1 MKEEI
6 KELCFFMICGQTLLH
21 FQSGKK
27 YERICRMIFQLL
39 ILAGI
44 AGVILNFLQS
54 VGFQG
59 GELTA
64 DGGAVSNMQRSM
76 EEALSRQLGDVPES
90 DFLQGLSTDEWLEK
104 YTLEEIKSRYNYVA
118 EKHGLQIE
126 RMERDGENLLV
137 YVKSNTDAAGKKL
150 DSISGMEAS
159 GIKIPSVEIEEIA
172 LGEEEE
178 ETGGD
183 EEDQEAGKEA
193 GQEAEGQQELS
204 VEKLQ
209 AELADIFMVEEARLE
224 VICID

>member
-76 EEALSRQLGDVPES
+76 EEALSRQLGDVPGS

-104 YTLEEIKSRYNYVA
+104 YTFEEMKSRYNYIA

-126 RMERDGENLLV
+126 RMERDRENLRV
-137 YVKSNTDAAGKKL
+137 YVRSNMDAAGKKPG
-150 DSISGMEAS
+150 SISGMEAS
-159 GIKIPSVEIEEIA
+159 GIEISSIEIEEIA
-172 LGEEEE
+172 LGEEKK

-183 EEDQEAGKEA
+183 EENQEAGNGA

-204 VEKLQ
+204 VGKLQ
-209 AELADIFMVEEARLE
+209 AELAGIFMVEEARLE

>member
-6 KELCFFMICGQTLLH
+6 KELCFFMICGQTLLY

-76 EEALSRQLGDVPES
+76 EEALSRQLGDVPGS
-90 DFLQGLSTDEWLEK
+90 DFLQGLSADEWLEK
-104 YTLEEIKSRYNYVA
+104 YTLEEMKSRYNYLA

-126 RMERDGENLLV
+126 RMERDREKLRV
-137 YVKSNTDAAGKKL
+137 YVKSDTDAAGKKP
-150 DSISGMEAS
+150 DGISGMEAS
-159 GIKIPSVEIEEIA
+159 GIEIPSVEIEEIA
-172 LGEEEE
+172 LGEEKK

-204 VEKLQ
+204 AEELQ
-209 AELADIFMVEEARLE
+209 AELAGIFLIEEARLE
-224 VICID
+224 VIRID